1 MSDFHQRGLISTL
14 HSLKPRDLKELEWEL
29 AGFAADRPVGLVLP
43 CTLDDLR
50 QPAMAEILRELR
62 KAQYLTTIVISVNRM
77 RPADLGDAR
86 RIVDG
91 AGDQRLRLL
100 WGDAPRV
107 EELLREIDVP
117 IDAGGKGLN
126 LWLATGFLLLAGK
139 CKILISHDADIV
151 NYHRRIPALLTLP
164 LAHPAMDYH
173 FAKGYYP
180 RVSERLYGRVT
191 RLFVGPLLRA
201 LVRLNGH
208 HPLLDFLEAFRY
220 PLAGEFGVDSNL
232 ASQLK
237 FSPGWDLEMGMLC
250 EIHRL
255 LPPGQVAQI
264 DLDMNY
270 EHKHQELISG
280 PRKSSGLERLVAEI
294 GTCLLENLRSE
305 GVGLHPG
312 VVSGLPTAYSAAVR
326 EMVRRY
332 HHTALVNGLEFDRE
346 GELRLG
352 EAFAAALDRPRA
364 ISLQRLPGW
373 DDLRRT
379 RPDWC
384 ARFFAV
390 AAG

>member
-29 AGFAADRPVGLVLP
+29 AGFAVDRPVGLVLP

-86 RIVDG
+86 RIVDE

-100 WGDAPRV
+100 WGDDPRV

-117 IDAGGKGLN
+117 MNSGGKGLN
-126 LWLATGFLLLAGK
+126 LWLATGLLLLAGK

-151 NYHRRIPALLTLP
+151 NYHRRIPALLILP

-180 RVSERLYGRVT
+180 RVSGRLYGRVT

-220 PLAGEFGVDSNL
+220 PLAGEFGMDTNL
-232 ASQLK
+232 AAHLK
-237 FSPGWDLEMGMLC
+237 FSAGWDLEMGMLC

-255 LPPGQVAQI
+255 LPPAQVAQI

-280 PRKSSGLERLVAEI
+280 PQNSSGLERLVAEI

-305 GVGLHPG
+305 GVGLHPA

-352 EAFAAALDRPRA
+352 EAFAAALEGARGV
-364 ISLQRLPGW
+364 SLQCLPAW

-384 ARFFAV
+384 ARFFA
-390 AAG
+390 AAAE